1 MSEPNV
7 PHEPGPGEA
16 ARHAPQAQEATSRV
30 PLPHDSAEPA
40 LAKSSIHGF
49 TLHGL
54 MIEFVEPD
62 QILDATRQAWNAGYR
77 QMDAYTPYPVA
88 GLPAALGLK
97 RNWIPSI
104 VFFGGLIGAAF
115 GFVMQYYSM
124 AVDYPL
130 NVGGRPYNSWPV
142 FIPITFEVLVLVAA
156 FTAFFAMLFING
168 LPRPHHPVFNVPGF
182 ELASQERFFL
192 CIEAT
197 DPKFD
202 RDQTARFLLSME
214 HMGELIEVPTDQIGP
229 HVELQGPTLEGTVPQ
244 PHTEM
249 NVGEQ
254 PT

>member
-1 MSEPNV
+1 MSEERSRPEPTPT
-7 PHEPGPGEA
+7 PHEHGKTA
-16 ARHAPQAQEATSRV
+16 VVR
-30 PLPHDSAEPA
+30 
-40 LAKSSIHGF
+40 SSVHGF
-49 TLHGL
+49 VLHGL
-54 MIEFVEPD
+54 MLEFDQPD
-62 QILDATRQAWNAGYR
+62 HVLAATREAWNAGYR

-88 GLPAALGLK
+88 GMAAALGLR

-104 VFFGGLIGAAF
+104 VFFGGLVGAAF
-115 GFVMQYYSM
+115 GFFMQYYSM

-130 NVGGRPYNSWPV
+130 NAGGRPYNSWPV

-202 RDQTARFLLSME
+202 RDATARFLLSLA
-214 HMGELIEVPTDQIGP
+214 HIGELIEVPTDQLGP
-229 HVELQGPTLEGTVPQ
+229 PIEIKEPTLEGHVPESHVETQ
-244 PHTEM
+244 I
-249 NVGEQ
+249 GEQ
-254 PT
+254 PS